1 MAIAGDRVLHEAQ
14 ELIVVDIT
22 GDGFAVLRRPDD
34 MELLEPVAAEA
45 ASLQVIGHV
54 QFIEGWVE
62 LAPGEWE
69 QS

>member
-1 MAIAGDRVLHEAQ
+1 MAIAGDKVLHEEQ
-14 ELIVVDIT
+14 ELIVVDVT
-22 GDGFAVLRRPDD
+22 DDGFAVLRRPDD
-34 MELLEPVAAEA
+34 MELLQPVVAEA
-45 ASLQVIGHV
+45 ASLRVIGHE